1 MSTGRITSA
10 IFDMDG
16 LLIDSEPLW
25 LRGELE
31 VFSQLGLNVHDD
43 VPETLGLRID
53 QVVRIW
59 YLRQPWQGPSQQVVC
74 QRILDRV
81 LELVRETRPL
91 LPGVVGAL
99 QLCRTHDLHIGLAS
113 ASPLAMLQEVLSLFQ
128 LEEYFDHLISAEHL
142 PYSKPHPDVYLRA
155 AQALN
160 SDPLDCVTLEDSFNG
175 MIAAKA
181 ARMRSIVVPAA
192 ICFDDPR
199 WALADV
205 KLPSLAQL
213 KESDLQP

>member
-81 LELVRETRPL
+81 LSWCGRPVRCCRAP
-91 LPGVVGAL
+91 PARCSCVAL
-99 QLCRTHDLHIGLAS
+99 RICAS
-113 ASPLAMLQEVLSLFQ
+113 
-128 LEEYFDHLISAEHL
+128 
-142 PYSKPHPDVYLRA
+142 
-155 AQALN
+155 
-160 SDPLDCVTLEDSFNG
+160 G
-175 MIAAKA
+175 
-181 ARMRSIVVPAA
+181 
-192 ICFDDPR
+192 
-199 WALADV
+199 
-205 KLPSLAQL
+205 
-213 KESDLQP
+213 

>member
-91 LPGVVGAL
+91 LPGVVSAL
-99 QLCRTHDLHIGLAS
+99 QLCRAQDLRIGLAS
-113 ASPLAMLQEVLSLFQ
+113 ASPSQCCGRCSPCSSWRRTST
-128 LEEYFDHLISAEHL
+128 I
-142 PYSKPHPDVYLRA
+142 
-155 AQALN
+155 
-160 SDPLDCVTLEDSFNG
+160 
-175 MIAAKA
+175 
-181 ARMRSIVVPAA
+181 
-192 ICFDDPR
+192 
-199 WALADV
+199 
-205 KLPSLAQL
+205 
-213 KESDLQP
+213 